1 MLARIATNLYWT
13 GRYLERSEHL
23 ARYLRVQYFSM
34 LDAPMSQSKDFVLR
48 SVLDL
53 FGDDSLTGEEQLSE
67 REVLLRVG
75 MDYDAPYS
83 LRATV
88 RSARENASGLRHVI
102 STELWEAINAYYL
115 HSQHT
120 DAENFA
126 QRGLYDYTMEVS
138 RHCAVI
144 RSRMDDTLLHDP
156 AWMFV
161 KLGIHLERVA
171 QVVRIVTSK
180 LQDIQVIAASASPND
195 NAVLKQYQYTVL
207 LKIAEGFDMHRRAY
221 RRRTTQRTVLEFLLG
236 HPLFSRSVL
245 YNLDKVHD
253 LLRRL
258 HGRRNINDPAQFRAG
273 RLEARFRYLDHEV
286 MGEQVETLLAETLD
300 EVYALHH
307 DIERAYFNPVTVA
320 NHPAQADQ

>member
-34 LDAPMSQSKDFVLR
+34 LDAPMGQSKDFVLR

-53 FGDDSLTGEEQLSE
+53 FGDAPGGEAPLHE
-67 REVLLRVG
+67 RDVLLRVG
-75 MDYDAPYS
+75 MDYDAPFS

-88 RSARENASGLRHVI
+88 RSARENASSLRHVI

-120 DAENFA
+120 DAEHFA

-144 RSRMDDTLLHDP
+144 RSRIDDTLLHDP

-161 KLGIHLERVA
+161 KLGVHLERVA
-171 QVVRIVTSK
+171 QLLRIISSK
-180 LQDIQVIAASASPND
+180 LQDIRVIATHDSPND
-195 NAVLKQYQYTVL
+195 NEVLKQYQYTVL

-221 RRRTTQRTVLEFLLG
+221 RRRTTQRTVLEFLLS

-245 YNLDKVHD
+245 YNLQKLHD

-258 HGRRNINDPAQFRAG
+258 HGRRNLGDPAQFRAG
-273 RLEARFRYLDHEV
+273 RLEARFRYLDYEAE
-286 MGEQVETLLAETLD
+286 GPTDRLFADTLE